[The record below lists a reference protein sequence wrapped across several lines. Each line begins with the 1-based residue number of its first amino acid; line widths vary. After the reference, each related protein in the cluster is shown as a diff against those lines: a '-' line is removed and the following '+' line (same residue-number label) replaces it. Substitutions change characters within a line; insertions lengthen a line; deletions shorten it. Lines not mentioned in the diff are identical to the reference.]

1 MLNSKTNNKQH
12 KSIYSKIILVI
23 LLVFTLFTVSCFE
36 HKHYYV
42 DGVCECGE
50 KQKLRYSINYSLNG
64 GTLDNPVESF
74 NSSKDVVLQTPVKE
88 GYEFLG
94 WYELKDQNKVRV
106 ETLEN
111 RNYNLIAEWKKLND
125 DDIYNQLSYL
135 SFKNYRIDFS
145 ENLKKLGTYSYS
157 ENIISSERI
166 VNSNKD
172 ESKSINITD
181 YIVKENNVCYL
192 YKVNLN
198 NEDEITYEKYVDSDL
213 EYLDKLNTLG
223 LLNLECLSKY
233 TYTKE
238 NNKYYLNEKD
248 EVEIL
253 SNNPVI
259 NSLSIEIKNNSIS
272 NITITI
278 NDLDNTESNDEN
290 KYLTLTY
297 DFYDYNNVNITVE
310 DIDKAI
316 YGEQQT
322 ITSKF
327 VDTNLLALDGP
338 SYNASKP
345 VKSYSA
351 SKGLQ
356 FLQKSGLVT
365 LKSNVKYYNVSKIKI
380 LCTTNADLGMKVEA
394 KVDNTNLISNGGATF
409 EVPKG
414 KLDNMT
420 EVVFNVTDLLTGNIT
435 IDLIPNDEEKSMY
448 ILQIEVIC
456 EKVDIDKSIYMP
468 NQNYNENTH
477 SNKRL
482 QDYLNQE
489 NDAIGLPSIG
499 TYNVLVIPVQFKFG
513 SKYKESH
520 LDNLDMAFNGT
531 SEETGYESVKTYYQ
545 KSSYGKLNMTF
556 DIVEPYTTKSN
567 ANYYNNYMKEV
578 EWDNGE
584 VTYQYGEEAI
594 LLEALAYYENIL
606 DLSKYDYNKDKVID
620 GVYLIYNHSIDYYD
634 EDSMFWAFTSWY
646 TAPSETNKT
655 FDNLDAYYYMF
666 AGYDFILEDVKGG
679 EYVKGEIEGLIIN
692 ATTYIHETGH
702 MLGLDD
708 YYDYNEEKGSN
719 EGLGGADMMDSN
731 CGDHCSYSKIM
742 LNWITPKIV
751 TTTQTINIKS
761 MSEAG
766 DVILV
771 PLDYN
776 GTYMCEYLLIDL
788 YTSNGLN
795 EMSHKQNYLYGEK
808 EYGVRIYHV
817 SSSIENAYSDEYFS
831 ITKYN
836 NSVTEIPLI
845 KLIEADGNNNFE
857 SGRGY
862 TDEKDL
868 WTENTKLSDKFKNY
882 MRNDGKIINFDI
894 IINSLSDKDASIT
907 IDFIDLE

>member
-1 MLNSKTNNKQH
+1 MLNNKTKNKQH

-50 KQKLRYSINYSLNG
+50 KQKLRYSINYNLNG

-94 WYELKDQNKVRV
+94 WYELKDQNKVKV
-106 ETLEN
+106 ESLED

-125 DDIYNQLSYL
+125 DDIYSQLSYL

-145 ENLKKLGTYSYS
+145 KNLKKLGTYSYN
-157 ENIISSERI
+157 ENIISFERI

-172 ESKSINITD
+172 KSKSITITD
-181 YIVKENNVCYL
+181 YVVKENNVNYL
-192 YKVNLN
+192 YKANLN

-213 EYLDKLNTLG
+213 EYLEKLNTLG

-238 NNKYYLNEKD
+238 NNKYYINEKD

-253 SNNPVI
+253 SNNLVI
-259 NSLSIEIKNNSIS
+259 ISLSIEIKNNVIS

-356 FLQKSGLVT
+356 FLQKSGPVT

-380 LCTTNADLGMKVEA
+380 LCTTNANLGMKVEA
-394 KVDNTNLISNGGATF
+394 KVDNTNLISNGGATY

-414 KLDNMT
+414 KLDNLT
-420 EVVFNVTDLLTGNIT
+420 EVVFNVTDLLTGNVT

-606 DLSKYDYNKDKVID
+606 DLSKYDYNNDAVID

-646 TAPSETNKT
+646 IAPSETNKT

-679 EYVKGEIEGLIIN
+679 EYVNGEIEGLIIN

-708 YYDYNEEKGSN
+708 YYDYNEDKGSN

-742 LNWITPKIV
+742 LDWITPKIV

-761 MSEAG
+761 MSETG

-788 YTSNGLN
+788 YTSSGLN

-817 SSSIENAYSDEYFS
+817 SSVIENAYSDEYFS

-882 MRNDGKIINFDI
+882 KRNDGKIINFDI
-894 IINSLSDKDASIT
+894 IINSLSDKEASIT
-907 IDFIDLE
+907 VNFIDLE